1 MPNDPTNEGRALL
14 LLQDAGLLTL
24 AGDML
29 KAAAAMLLGFWLLG
43 DTGMALG
50 GVACLLGHCFPALH
64 GFKGGKGVS
73 SGAMVALMIDWRV
86 FLCVVGVFLAGA
98 FLTKKVSFGS
108 ICGALAIFISAA
120 ALGVSTPRLMLAAAG
135 MLIVI
140 ARHRENIV
148 RLINGTEPDFKPAK
162 RPGTK
167 RKEEC

>member
-1 MPNDPTNEGRALL
+1 MARVFGMH
-14 LLQDAGLLTL
+14 AGLLTL

-86 FLCVVGVFLAGA
+86 FLCVVAAFLIGA

-108 ICGALAIFISAA
+108 ICGALTIFISAA
-120 ALGVSTPRLMLAAAG
+120 ALGVSTPRLILAATG

-140 ARHRENIV
+140 ARHRDNIV